1 MKSTLLK
8 ISVSQDGLL
17 PQETAEI
24 ATIEFPTLPK
34 KLLKALGFERVDSKT
49 YVGVLPV
56 FINLGE
62 KEQEIEIE
70 LGVALPEMRKK
81 IIEIVKTPARLIAVA
96 NEKRAAAPKA
106 SKEKTAPAKEPA
118 EAKKEPAVKK
128 APTAK
133 KAPAVKKAA
142 TTKAK
147 AATTKAKAA
156 PKTAASKTKKTTTTK
171 AATTKTTATKAKRA
185 KKG

>member
-1 MKSTLLK
+1 MKSTRLK

-24 ATIEFPTLPK
+24 ATLDFPTLPK

-62 KEQEIEIE
+62 KDQEIEIE
-70 LGVALPEMRKK
+70 LGVTLPEMRKK

-96 NEKRAAAPKA
+96 QEAKAAA
-106 SKEKTAPAKEPA
+106 
-118 EAKKEPAVKK
+118 EARA
-128 APTAK
+128 AK
-133 KAPAVKKAA
+133 KAETKSAVKA
-142 TTKAK
+142 TSRPKTKAEPKTK
-147 AATTKAKAA
+147 ASTKTQAKAA
-156 PKTAASKTKKTTTTK
+156 PKTRAKTQSKAKPKPKTTAKTQSKT
-171 AATTKTTATKAKRA
+171 TTKTTTKRTTKR
-185 KKG
+185 